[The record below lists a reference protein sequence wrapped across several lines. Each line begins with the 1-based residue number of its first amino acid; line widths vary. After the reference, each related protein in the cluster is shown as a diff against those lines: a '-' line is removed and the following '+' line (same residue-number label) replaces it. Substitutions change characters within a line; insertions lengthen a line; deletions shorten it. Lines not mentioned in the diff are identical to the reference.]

1 MRNDNFSGET
11 FAIYF
16 YLFKGGSFSKNY
28 NLVKV
33 SQKILEGFEQI

>member
-1 MRNDNFSGET
+1 MRNNHFSGEI

-16 YLFKGGSFSKNY
+16 SFKGCSFCKNY

-33 SQKILEGFEQI
+33 SQKILRGLN